1 MALTQTDFQ
10 KFFNPGQIAI
20 IGVSTGEYKLGGM
33 SFLIKLQESGFAG
46 KLYPINPKAK
56 QIRNLKAYPDL
67 LSLPEV
73 PDLAIVC
80 VAARFVPDILE
91 DCARI
96 GLNHIHIL
104 TSGFKE
110 TGLEDGKLIQVG
122 NIAIKVLF
130 TPGHTNDSFSFIVE
144 DDGQTYLFS
153 GDTLLIRGTGRTD
166 FQSGS
171 PDELYDSLHEKLLTL
186 PDNTLVYPGHD
197 YKGWTVSTIG
207 EEKHANPRLEPATKE
222 AFTELMNNLDLPD
235 PKMMDVAVPANRACG
250 VRKGDL

>member
-1 MALTQTDFQ
+1 MALNQNDFQ

-20 IGVSTGEYKLGGM
+20 VGVSTGDYKFGGM
-33 SFLIKLQESGFAG
+33 SFLIKLQEGGFAG

-80 VAARFVPDILE
+80 VAARLVPSILE

-110 TGLEDGKLIQVG
+110 TGLEVGK
-122 NIAIKVLF
+122 
-130 TPGHTNDSFSFIVE
+130 
-144 DDGQTYLFS
+144 
-153 GDTLLIRGTGRTD
+153 
-166 FQSGS
+166 
-171 PDELYDSLHEKLLTL
+171 
-186 PDNTLVYPGHD
+186 
-197 YKGWTVSTIG
+197 
-207 EEKHANPRLEPATKE
+207 RLEERIVDISKTNGSKIIGP
-222 AFTELMNNLDLPD
+222 N
-235 PKMMDVAVPANRACG
+235 
-250 VRKGDL
+250 